1 MVVQGPSPSL
11 HPSQRLGLKLIRQL
25 SAGSQ
30 HRFLVPWDQVAS
42 LEGTWGRGNLRDRV
56 SNSDGN

>member
-1 MVVQGPSPSL
+1 MVV
-11 HPSQRLGLKLIRQL
+11 LIRQL
-25 SAGSQ
+25 SASSR
-30 HRFLVPWDQVAS
+30 HVPGPLGQVAS